1 MGGTV
6 VLQPVLPGFLTSLIG
21 TDPFATVQTVY
32 LDGRNVSARELE
44 RLSQL
49 GSLEILNLARTP
61 ITDASI
67 PQIARHT
74 RLATIVLTQTEMTPA
89 GIERLRS
96 RLPRAM
102 VYWSPLQSSSQPASA
117 H

>member
-6 VLQPVLPGFLTSLIG
+6 VFEPVLPGFLVSLIG
-21 TDPFATVQTVY
+21 GDPFATVQTVY

-44 RLSQL
+44 RLSRL
-49 GSLEILNLARTP
+49 GSLEILNLARTQV
-61 ITDASI
+61 TDASI
-67 PQIARHT
+67 PQIAGHAQ
-74 RLATIVLTQTEMTPA
+74 LATIVLTQTEMTPA

-102 VYWSPLQSSSQPASA
+102 VYCTPSQSACEPAGT

>member
-1 MGGTV
+1 M
-6 VLQPVLPGFLTSLIG
+6 IG
-21 TDPFATVQTVY
+21 KDPFATVQTVY
-32 LDGRNVSARELE
+32 LDGSDISATELDH
-44 RLSQL
+44 LSRL
-49 GSLEILNLARTP
+49 GSLEILNLARTRV
-61 ITDASI
+61 TDASI
-67 PQIARHT
+67 PQMAEHA
-74 RLATIVLTQTEMTPA
+74 RLATIVLTQTEVTPA

>member
-6 VLQPVLPGFLTSLIG
+6 VFEPVLPGFLTSLIG
-21 TDPFATVQTVY
+21 RDPFATVQTVY

-44 RLSQL
+44 RLSRL
-49 GSLEILNLARTP
+49 GSLEILNVARTQV
-61 ITDASI
+61 TDASI
-67 PQIARHT
+67 PQIAGHT

-102 VYWSPLQSSSQPASA
+102 VYCTPSQSSSEPAGT